1 MRKPLPS
8 RTAVLDLLKS
18 QDHALDAQEVAE
30 RLGVLPAS
38 QAGLLRMLDDLVFDG
53 VVTARGDKF
62 KLGSSEKV
70 PAKAAPLATKPVH
83 AKREHDA
90 GSHARGGGTHGGGG
104 KKSLK
109 ALPKDAGRGA
119 GKGRHQAPRGN
130 DAHSSPDA
138 RAHAQEARRGRQDA
152 RQEERGMP
160 KFQVAP
166 GPAPSVRAE
175 EARPAHAARAT
186 TTTHDTGKRAPA
198 RSGGRSDRERREGF
212 LKVNPRGFGFV
223 SSPTA
228 SGDDVY
234 VSPENLGG
242 AMHGDHVVIDIVARG
257 ARGPEGHI
265 VEIKARGSQ
274 RVSGI
279 LRRRGKSAWVEL
291 DDPRMKGP
299 VVLTSEIDKTSTE
312 GEGNSGKDGQ
322 VVVVQITRFPET
334 NDENP
339 EGKLLAVLGA
349 PGELSVETSKVI
361 LIHGIDE
368 VHTAMAIAEA
378 EAYGATVPEEM
389 LAGRVD
395 LTHIPLPTIDPED
408 ARDHD
413 DAVWV
418 ERTKQG
424 GYELWVAIADVSSY
438 VRPGTHIDEE
448 SRARGCSIYLPDR
461 AIPMLP
467 RALSSNLC
475 SLLPDVLR
483 LCLCV
488 HAELDAKGSI
498 KKTRLV
504 RGFMKSAAKL
514 TYGGVARA
522 LGFTE
527 IPPRDPKADAM
538 VKGLEVA
545 AECSRMLRAKRMKRG
560 ALDFDLPE
568 AVVKL
573 DEEGKPE
580 SISKR
585 SGDPGMKKAYQL
597 IEELM
602 IFANEVVA
610 RWLLTHE
617 LPGVY
622 RVHLPPD
629 PKKLDK
635 LSAMC
640 EMLGVEF
647 DAENTQTPKGLA
659 DLLKTFATHPLS
671 NVLNNLLLRSMK
683 QATYDVQNL
692 GHFGLAS
699 EAYLH
704 FTSPIRRYPDL
715 VVHRI
720 VHAAAEGDEKSRR
733 KRVAA
738 VGDMDK
744 LTEAATQSS
753 LAERRAMEVEREIVD
768 IYRCFYMID
777 HVGERFEGT
786 VSAFVGTGAFVTLD
800 EPFVDVLVR
809 VEDMGAEYQ
818 IEDDGLMA
826 TSSRSGDA
834 IRLGDRMLID
844 VTDCAI
850 LRRTVYAKRVRS
862 AADAADDLLARR
874 ESGGGRGP
882 GGGKGPAFGGRG
894 GGKGAPARGGA
905 GGRGRAAG
913 SDRGATAG
921 GGERG
926 RGTASGGKGGERGR
940 GSAFGGGQAGGGQS
954 GGGQG
959 GGGKGKKSGGRKVGK
974 KGKRR

>member
-8 RTAVLDLLKS
+8 RTAVLELLKRE
-18 QDHALDAQEVAE
+18 DRALDAREVAE
-30 RLGVLPAS
+30 LLGVAAAS
-38 QAGLLRMLDDLVFDG
+38 QDGLLRVLDNLVFDG

-62 KLGSSEKV
+62 KLGTADKTPEKV
-70 PAKAAPLATKPVH
+70 TPPTPKHVPS
-83 AKREHDA
+83 
-90 GSHARGGGTHGGGG
+90 GNGGGGGGGGG
-104 KKSLK
+104 KKTLK
-109 ALPKDAGRGA
+109 ALPKDLGRSAGA
-119 GKGRHQAPRGN
+119 PSRHQEKRRGN

-166 GPAPSVRAE
+166 DAPGTART
-175 EARPAHAARAT
+175 EARDTRDT
-186 TTTHDTGKRAPA
+186 RDTGKRATTPHAPA

-242 AMHGDHVVIDIVARG
+242 AMHGDHVIIDIVARG
-257 ARGPEGHI
+257 SRGPEGHI

-299 VVLTSEIDKTSTE
+299 VVLTSDIDKTSNE

-349 PGELSVETSKVI
+349 PGELAVETSKVI

-368 VHTAMAIAEA
+368 VHTPMAVSEA
-378 EAYGATVPEEM
+378 EAYGATVPEAM
-389 LAGRVD
+389 LAGRED

-418 ERTKQG
+418 ERTKGG
-424 GYELWVAIADVSSY
+424 GYEVWVAIADVSSY
-438 VRPGTHIDEE
+438 VLPGTHIDDE
-448 SRARGCSIYLPDR
+448 SRSRGCSIYLPDR

-475 SLLPDVLR
+475 SLLPDVIR

-488 HAELDAKGSI
+488 HAVLDAKGNIES
-498 KKTRLV
+498 TRLV
-504 RGFMKSAAKL
+504 RGYMKSAAKL

-527 IPPRDPKADAM
+527 IPKRDPKADAM
-538 VKGLEVA
+538 VEGLKVA
-545 AECSRMLRAKRMKRG
+545 AECSRMLRSKRMKRG

-573 DEEGKPE
+573 DDEGKPV
-580 SISKR
+580 SLSKR

-635 LSAMC
+635 LAAMC
-640 EMLGVEF
+640 EMLGVDF
-647 DAENTQTPKGLA
+647 DVENTQTPKGLA
-659 DLLKTFATHPLS
+659 DLLKIFANHPLS
-671 NVLNNLLLRSMK
+671 SVLNNLLLRSMK

-720 VHAAAEGDEKSRR
+720 VHAAVDADQKARR
-733 KRVAA
+733 KGVAA
-738 VGDMDK
+738 VGDIEK

-753 LAERRAMEVEREIVD
+753 MAERRAMEVEREIVD

-809 VEDMGAEYQ
+809 VEDMGADYQ

-844 VTDCAI
+844 VSDVAI

-862 AADAADDLLARR
+862 EADAADDLLARR
-874 ESGGGRGP
+874 QSGGDRFGGGRPGKSGPGGGRGP
-882 GGGKGPAFGGRG
+882 GAGRGPSGGSSFGSGSKGGRD
-894 GGKGAPARGGA
+894 
-905 GGRGRAAG
+905 GGRGR
-913 SDRGATAG
+913 SNDG
-921 GGERG
+921 GRG
-926 RGTASGGKGGERGR
+926 RPSTSASASSGGSGR
-940 GSAFGGGQAGGGQS
+940 GGASS
-954 GGGQG
+954 
-959 GGGKGKKSGGRKVGK
+959 GGGKGKKSGGGGKAGK

>member
-8 RTAVLDLLKS
+8 RTAVLELLAS
-18 QDHALDAQEVAE
+18 QDRALDAREVGE
-30 RLGVLPAS
+30 RLGVAPAS

-53 VVTARGDKF
+53 VVTARGDTF
-62 KLGSSEKV
+62 RIGTAEKA
-70 PAKAAPLATKPVH
+70 PEKAPLTTRAPLRENAARPPH
-83 AKREHDA
+83 ASA
-90 GSHARGGGTHGGGG
+90 GAGAGG
-104 KKSLK
+104 KSRKSGSATAGDKRSLK
-109 ALPKDAGRGA
+109 GLPKDLGRGA
-119 GKGRHQAPRGN
+119 KRTNDPRH
-130 DAHSSPDA
+130 SPEA
-138 RAHAQEARRGRQDA
+138 RAHAQQDRA
-152 RQEERGMP
+152 QRNRDERPAPDRSNDREMP
-160 KFQVAP
+160 RFQVEGGPGKQAP
-166 GPAPSVRAE
+166 
-175 EARPAHAARAT
+175 EA
-186 TTTHDTGKRAPA
+186 KRAPA
-198 RSGGRSDRERREGF
+198 KSGGRSDRERREGF

-223 SSPTA
+223 ASPTA

-291 DDPRMKGP
+291 DDPRQKGP
-299 VVLTSEIDKTSTE
+299 VVLTSEIDKTSAD

-339 EGKLLAVLGA
+339 EGKLIAVLGA

-361 LIHGIDE
+361 LIHGISE
-368 VHTAMAIAEA
+368 VHTSAAIAEA
-378 EAYGATVPEEM
+378 EAYGPTVPEEM
-389 LAGRVD
+389 LEGRED

-418 ERTKQG
+418 QRAPGG
-424 GYELWVAIADVSSY
+424 GYEVWVAIADVSSY
-438 VRPGTHIDEE
+438 VRPGTFIDDE

-475 SLLPDVLR
+475 SLLPDVIR

-488 HAELDAKGSI
+488 HAVLDAKGNITTS
-498 KKTRLV
+498 RLV
-504 RGFMKSAAKL
+504 RGYMKSAAKL

-538 VKGLEVA
+538 VEGLKVA
-545 AECSRMLRAKRMKRG
+545 AECSKMLRDKRMKRG

-573 DEEGKPE
+573 DEEGKPK
-580 SISKR
+580 SVSKR

-602 IFANEVVA
+602 LFANETVA
-610 RWLLTHE
+610 RWLLDKE
-617 LPGVY
+617 LPSVY

-629 PKKLDK
+629 SKKLEK
-635 LSAMC
+635 LAAMC

-647 DAENTQTPKGLA
+647 DIEDTQTPKGLA
-659 DLLKTFATHPLS
+659 ALLKEFANHPLS

-699 EAYLH
+699 DAYLH

-715 VVHRI
+715 VDHRVI
-720 VHAAAEGDEKSRR
+720 HAALDADDTSRR
-733 KRVAA
+733 RRLQA
-738 VGDMDK
+738 VGDIDK

-753 LAERRAMEVEREIVD
+753 MAERRAMEVEREIVD

-777 HVGERFEGT
+777 HIGERFEGT

-800 EPFVDVLVR
+800 EPFVDVMVR
-809 VEDMGAEYQ
+809 VEDMGAEYH

-850 LRRTVYAKRVRS
+850 LRRTVYARRVRS
-862 AADAADDLLARR
+862 AADAADDVLARR
-874 ESGGGRGP
+874 ESAARGGPARGGRPGGGPAKREGSFGGGRG
-882 GGGKGPAFGGRG
+882 GTEVRGKGRDGGRR
-894 GGKGAPARGGA
+894 ASA
-905 GGRGRAAG
+905 GGDA
-913 SDRGATAG
+913 
-921 GGERG
+921 G
-926 RGTASGGKGGERGR
+926 RGTSKTGAGKK
-940 GSAFGGGQAGGGQS
+940 
-954 GGGQG
+954 G
-959 GGGKGKKSGGRKVGK
+959 GGGRKKSGGGGK

>member
-18 QDHALDAQEVAE
+18 QDRALDAQEVGE
-30 RLGVLPAS
+30 KLGVASAS
-38 QAGLLRMLDDLVFDG
+38 QAGLLRLLDDLVFDG
-53 VVTARGDKF
+53 VVTARGDTF
-62 KLGSSEKV
+62 RAGSSEKTPESSPLGGRA
-70 PAKAAPLATKPVH
+70 PASAAAKKA
-83 AKREHDA
+83 
-90 GSHARGGGTHGGGG
+90 
-104 KKSLK
+104 LK
-109 ALPKDAGRGA
+109 ALPKEIGRVPRGRTSPTRERDRSGRASQEPAPPATTARAAVPDNLQPLPRHDGDRHARPAKAEREERTEPQGRQPRPDTFDAGR
-119 GKGRHQAPRGN
+119 
-130 DAHSSPDA
+130 
-138 RAHAQEARRGRQDA
+138 
-152 RQEERGMP
+152 
-160 KFQVAP
+160 
-166 GPAPSVRAE
+166 
-175 EARPAHAARAT
+175 
-186 TTTHDTGKRAPA
+186 RAPA
-198 RSGGRSDRERREGF
+198 KSGGRSDRERREGI

-223 SSPTA
+223 ASPTA

-234 VSPENLGG
+234 VSPEHLGG
-242 AMHGDHVVIDIVARG
+242 ARHGDHVIVEIIGRG
-257 ARGPEGHI
+257 GRGPEGSI
-265 VEIKARGSQ
+265 AEVKSRGSE

-291 DDPRMKGP
+291 DDPRLKGP
-299 VVLTSEIDKTSTE
+299 VVLTSEIDKGSSE

-334 NDENP
+334 ADENP
-339 EGKLLAVLGA
+339 EGKLIAVLGA
-349 PGELSVETSKVI
+349 PGELSVETQKII
-361 LIHGIDE
+361 LVHGITE
-368 VHTAMAIAEA
+368 IHSQQAIEEA
-378 EAYGATVPEEM
+378 EAYGQTVPEEM
-389 LAGRVD
+389 LAGRED
-395 LTHIPLPTIDPED
+395 LTHLPLPTIDPED

-418 ERTKQG
+418 ERTADG
-424 GYELWVAIADVSSY
+424 GFEMWVAIADVSSY
-438 VRPGTHIDEE
+438 VRPGTFIDEE
-448 SRARGCSIYLPDR
+448 SRGRGCSIYLPDR

-475 SLLPDVLR
+475 SLLPDVIR

-488 HAELDAKGSI
+488 HATLDKNGNI
-498 KKTRLV
+498 KKTRLI
-504 RGFMKSAAKL
+504 RGYMKSAAKL

-538 VKGLEVA
+538 LKGLEVA
-545 AECSRMLRAKRMKRG
+545 AECSRLLRGKRMKRG

-573 DEEGKPE
+573 DDEGKPKT
-580 SISKR
+580 ISKR

-602 IFANEVVA
+602 IFANEAVA
-610 RWLLTHE
+610 VWLLERE

-647 DAENTQTPKGLA
+647 DADNTQTPKGLA

-683 QATYDVQNL
+683 QATYDVSNL

-720 VHAAAEGDEKSRR
+720 VHAAVGSDETRDDKSRK

-738 VGDMDK
+738 VGDLEK
-744 LTEAATQSS
+744 LTEAASQSS

-768 IYRCFYMID
+768 VYRCFYMID
-777 HVGERFEGT
+777 HIGERFEGK

-800 EPFVDVLVR
+800 EPFVDVMVR
-809 VEDMGAEYQ
+809 VEDMGADYQ

-834 IRLGDRMLID
+834 IRLGDRMLVD

-850 LRRTVYAKRVRS
+850 LRRTVYARRVRN
-862 AADAADDLLARR
+862 AADAADDVLAKR
-874 ESGGGRGP
+874 EKADRGEAFGRGRSGKTGGPGGASGKPPLGGGRGRVP
-882 GGGKGPAFGGRG
+882 E
-894 GGKGAPARGGA
+894 
-905 GGRGRAAG
+905 RGRA
-913 SDRGATAG
+913 GAS
-921 GGERG
+921 ERG
-926 RGTASGGKGGERGR
+926 RPAPAGAARADSGG
-940 GSAFGGGQAGGGQS
+940 
-954 GGGQG
+954 G
-959 GGGKGKKSGGRKVGK
+959 GGGKGKKKAGKPAKAGK

>member
-8 RTAVLDLLKS
+8 RTALLDLLKS
-18 QDHALDAQEVAE
+18 QDGPLDAREVAD
-30 RLGVLPAS
+30 RLGVAKES
-38 QAGLLRMLDDLVFDG
+38 HNGLLRMLDDLVFDG

-62 KLGSSEKV
+62 KLGGSD
-70 PAKAAPLATKPVH
+70 KAPQTTALPT
-83 AKREHDA
+83 R
-90 GSHARGGGTHGGGG
+90 SGGGG
-104 KKSLK
+104 KSGSSSSGKSGPSSSGKSGPSSGGKERGGGGREKRSLK
-109 ALPKDAGRGA
+109 ALPKELGRRA
-119 GKGRHQAPRGN
+119 ARQGN
-130 DAHSSPDA
+130 DARTSPDA
-138 RAHAQEARRGRQDA
+138 RAHANH
-152 RQEERGMP
+152 ERGERNRDNDREMP
-160 KFQVAP
+160 KFSVA
-166 GPAPSVRAE
+166 GGGRSSGADTAAAGERDTEKRDTEKRDTEKRAPE
-175 EARPAHAARAT
+175 
-186 TTTHDTGKRAPA
+186 KRAPA

-223 SSPTA
+223 ASPTA

-234 VSPENLGG
+234 ISPENLGG
-242 AMHGDHVVIDIVARG
+242 AMQGDHVVVDIVARG
-257 ARGPEGHI
+257 SRGPEGHI
-265 VEIKARGSQ
+265 VEIKNRGSQ

-291 DDPRMKGP
+291 DDPRVKGP

-322 VVVVQITRFPET
+322 VVVVQITRFPESA
-334 NDENP
+334 DENP

-349 PGELSVETSKVI
+349 PGELSVEVRKVI
-361 LIHGIDE
+361 LIHGIE
-368 VHTAMAIAEA
+368 ELHSAQAIEEA
-378 EAYGATVPEEM
+378 EAYGATVPEDM
-389 LAGRVD
+389 LAGRED

-418 ERTKQG
+418 ERTDKG

-438 VRPGTHIDEE
+438 VRPGTQIDEE

-488 HAELDAKGSI
+488 HAVLDAKGNIES
-498 KKTRLV
+498 TRLV
-504 RGFMKSAAKL
+504 RGYMKSAAKL

-527 IPPRDPKADAM
+527 NPPRDPKADAM
-538 VKGLEVA
+538 VEGLKVA
-545 AECSRMLRAKRMKRG
+545 AECSRMLRGKRMKRG

-573 DEEGKPE
+573 DESGTPI
-580 SISKR
+580 SVSKR
-585 SGDPGMKKAYQL
+585 SSDPGMKKAYQL

-610 RWLLTHE
+610 RWLLE
-617 LPGVY
+617 NKLPGVY

-635 LSAMC
+635 LTAMC

-647 DAENTQTPKGLA
+647 DAEDTQSPKTLA
-659 DLLKTFATHPLS
+659 ELLKKFATHPLS
-671 NVLNNLLLRSMK
+671 SVLNNLLLRSMK
-683 QATYDVQNL
+683 QAIYDVQNL

-699 EAYLH
+699 DAYLH

-715 VVHRI
+715 VVHRV
-720 VHAAAEGDEKSRR
+720 VHAAVEGDEKARR
-733 KRVAA
+733 KRVAV
-738 VGDMDK
+738 VGDIEK

-777 HVGERFEGT
+777 HVGEQFEGT

-809 VEDMGAEYQ
+809 LEDLGADYQ

-834 IRLGDRMLID
+834 IRLGDRML
-844 VTDCAI
+844 VQVSDCAI
-850 LRRTVYAKRVRS
+850 LRRTVYAKRVRNAAEQADDRLARNE
-862 AADAADDLLARR
+862 AADRGARR
-874 ESGGGRGP
+874 GGVIGAPGARSGGRGSFGGGRGRP
-882 GGGKGPAFGGRG
+882 GD
-894 GGKGAPARGGA
+894 
-905 GGRGRAAG
+905 
-913 SDRGATAG
+913 DRGAPGARSGKGKGKDDRSTGTAG
-921 GGERG
+921 GASAG
-926 RGTASGGKGGERGR
+926 RPGPA
-940 GSAFGGGQAGGGQS
+940 
-954 GGGQG
+954 
-959 GGGKGKKSGGRKVGK
+959 KGKKGGRKPGK

>member
-8 RTAVLDLLKS
+8 RTAVLELLKS
-18 QDHALDAQEVAE
+18 QEHALDAREVAE
-30 RLGVLPAS
+30 RLGVAPAS

-62 KLGSSEKV
+62 KLGASERLPEKAPALV
-70 PAKAAPLATKPVH
+70 PKPVH
-83 AKREHDA
+83 AA
-90 GSHARGGGTHGGGG
+90 AAHARTSSNPRERDG
-104 KKSLK
+104 KKAPK
-109 ALPKDAGRGA
+109 GLPKDAGKRTKDRLEA
-119 GKGRHQAPRGN
+119 RRSN

-152 RQEERGMP
+152 RQAEREMP
-160 KFQVAP
+160 KFQVAK
-166 GPAPSVRAE
+166 S
-175 EARPAHAARAT
+175 
-186 TTTHDTGKRAPA
+186 APA
-198 RSGGRSDRERREGF
+198 KSGGRSDRERREGF

-223 SSPTA
+223 ASPTA

-242 AMHGDHVVIDIVARG
+242 AMHGDHVIVDIVARG

-265 VEIKARGSQ
+265 VQVKARGSQ

-299 VVLTSEIDKTSTE
+299 VVLTSDIDKGSTE

-368 VHTAMAIAEA
+368 VHSAEAITEA

-389 LAGRVD
+389 LQGRED

-475 SLLPDVLR
+475 SLLPDVIR

-488 HAELDAKGSI
+488 HAVLDAKGDVLS
-498 KKTRLV
+498 TRLV
-504 RGFMKSAAKL
+504 RGYMKSAAKL

-527 IPPRDPKADAM
+527 VPKRDPKADAM
-538 VKGLEVA
+538 VEGLKVA
-545 AECSRMLRAKRMKRG
+545 AECSRMLRGKRMKRG

-573 DEEGKPE
+573 DDEGKPI
-580 SISKR
+580 SLSKR

-659 DLLKTFATHPLS
+659 DLLKVFATHPLS

-720 VHAAAEGDEKSRR
+720 VHAAVEGEEKSRR

-738 VGDMDK
+738 VGDIDK

-777 HVGERFEGT
+777 HIGERFEGT

-809 VEDMGAEYQ
+809 VEDMGADYQ

-862 AADAADDLLARR
+862 AADAADDVLARR
-874 ESGGGRGP
+874 ESATRGGRGP
-882 GGGKGPAFGGRG
+882 GAGKGPAFGARGPGKGAPSRGRAGGNDRGRPGKPGRGASSERSERVERGRG
-894 GGKGAPARGGA
+894 GGGASGGSKGKKA
-905 GGRGRAAG
+905 GGR
-913 SDRGATAG
+913 
-921 GGERG
+921 
-926 RGTASGGKGGERGR
+926 KG
-940 GSAFGGGQAGGGQS
+940 
-954 GGGQG
+954 
-959 GGGKGKKSGGRKVGK
+959 GK

>member
-18 QDHALDAQEVAE
+18 QDHALDAREVAE
-30 RLGVLPAS
+30 RLGVAPAS

-62 KLGSSEKV
+62 KLGTADKV
-70 PAKAAPLATKPVH
+70 PEKTPALVAKPV
-83 AKREHDA
+83 APAASAARTSSNPRERD
-90 GSHARGGGTHGGGG
+90 G
-104 KKSLK
+104 KKGLK
-109 ALPKDAGRGA
+109 GLPKDAGNGA
-119 GKGRHQAPRGN
+119 KGRQEARRGN
-130 DAHSSPDA
+130 EAHSSADA
-138 RAHAQEARRGRQDA
+138 RAHAQDARRGRQDA

-160 KFQVAP
+160 KFEVAP
-166 GPAPSVRAE
+166 GHAPTVRAPE
-175 EARPAHAARAT
+175 PRPFPPAAP
-186 TTTHDTGKRAPA
+186 GGSKAPA

-223 SSPTA
+223 ASPTA

-234 VSPENLGG
+234 ISPENLGG
-242 AMHGDHVVIDIVARG
+242 AMHGDHVIIDIVARG

-265 VEIKARGSQ
+265 VQIKARGSQ

-291 DDPRMKGP
+291 DDPRVKGP
-299 VVLTSEIDKTSTE
+299 VVLTSEIDKTSNE

-339 EGKLLAVLGA
+339 EGKLIAVLGA
-349 PGELSVETSKVI
+349 PGELAVETSKVI
-361 LIHGIDE
+361 LIHGIEE
-368 VHTAMAIAEA
+368 VHSAEATAEA
-378 EAYGATVPEEM
+378 EAYGATVPEDM
-389 LAGRVD
+389 LVGRED

-424 GYELWVAIADVSSY
+424 GYELWVAIADVSAY

-461 AIPMLP
+461 EIPMLP

-475 SLLPDVLR
+475 SLLPDVIR

-488 HAELDAKGSI
+488 HAVLDAKGEVVS
-498 KKTRLV
+498 TRLV
-504 RGFMKSAAKL
+504 RGYMKSAAKL

-527 IPPRDPKADAM
+527 IPKQDPKADAM
-538 VKGLEVA
+538 VEGLKVA
-545 AECSRMLRAKRMKRG
+545 AECSRILRGKRMKRG

-573 DEEGKPE
+573 DDDGKPI
-580 SISKR
+580 SLSKR

-640 EMLGVEF
+640 EMLGVDF
-647 DAENTQTPKGLA
+647 DADNTQTPKGLA

-671 NVLNNLLLRSMK
+671 SVLNNLLLRSMK

-720 VHAAAEGDEKSRR
+720 VHAAVEGDEKSRR
-733 KRVAA
+733 KSVTA
-738 VGDMDK
+738 VGDIDK

-809 VEDMGAEYQ
+809 IEDMGADYQ

-862 AADAADDLLARR
+862 EADAADDVLARR

-882 GGGKGPAFGGRG
+882 GAGRG
-894 GGKGAPARGGA
+894 GSPSSGARGPGKGAPSRGRAGGGDRGRGA
-905 GGRGRAAG
+905 QSAGPSGGGRGRGGPAASTSG
-913 SDRGATAG
+913 RAG
-921 GGERG
+921 G
-926 RGTASGGKGGERGR
+926 S
-940 GSAFGGGQAGGGQS
+940 SS
-954 GGGQG
+954 GGGNSG
-959 GGGKGKKSGGRKVGK
+959 GSGGGKGKKSGGRKVGK

>member
-8 RTAVLDLLKS
+8 RTAVLELLKS
-18 QDHALDAQEVAE
+18 QDRALDARELAD
-30 RLGVLPAS
+30 RLGVAPAS
-38 QAGLLRMLDDLVFDG
+38 QDGLLRMLDNLVFDG

-62 KLGSSEKV
+62 KLGATDKAPEKSERSERSERS
-70 PAKAAPLATKPVH
+70 APHVRTESKPVH
-83 AKREHDA
+83 N
-90 GSHARGGGTHGGGG
+90 GGGG
-104 KKSLK
+104 GNKKSLK
-109 ALPKDAGRGA
+109 PLPKDLGRG
-119 GKGRHQAPRGN
+119 GKRGGN
-130 DAHSSPDA
+130 DVRRSNDAQSSPDA
-138 RAHAQEARRGRQDA
+138 RAHAQEARRSRQDA

-160 KFQVAP
+160 KFQVA
-166 GPAPSVRAE
+166 GGTTVTASPARVEHR
-175 EARPAHAARAT
+175 
-186 TTTHDTGKRAPA
+186 DTGKRAPA
-198 RSGGRSDRERREGF
+198 KSGGRSDRERREGF

-234 VSPENLGG
+234 ISPENLGG

-257 ARGPEGHI
+257 SRGPEGTI

-299 VVLTSEIDKTSTE
+299 VVLTSEIDKTSAE

-349 PGELSVETSKVI
+349 PGELSVETRKVI

-368 VHTAMAIAEA
+368 VHSPAAIAEA
-378 EAYGATVPEEM
+378 EAYGPTVPEDM
-389 LAGRVD
+389 LVGRED

-418 ERTKQG
+418 ERTKNG

-438 VRPGTHIDEE
+438 VLPGTHIDEE
-448 SRARGCSIYLPDR
+448 SRKRGCSIYLPDR

-475 SLLPDVLR
+475 SLLPDVVR

-488 HAELDAKGSI
+488 HAVLDAKGNVE
-498 KKTRLV
+498 KTRLV
-504 RGFMKSAAKL
+504 RGYMKSAAKL

-527 IPPRDPKADAM
+527 IPKRDPKADAM
-538 VKGLEVA
+538 VEGLKVA
-545 AECSRMLRAKRMKRG
+545 AECSRLLRSKRMKRG

-573 DEEGKPE
+573 DDEGKPI
-580 SISKR
+580 SVSKR

-610 RWLLTHE
+610 RWLLEHE

-635 LSAMC
+635 LAAMC

-647 DAENTQTPKGLA
+647 DVENTQTPKGLA
-659 DLLKTFATHPLS
+659 DLLKKFATHPLS

-720 VHAAAEGDEKSRR
+720 VHAAVDPEHRR
-733 KRVAA
+733 GHRKGIGA
-738 VGDMDK
+738 VGDIEK

-777 HVGERFEGT
+777 HIGERFEGT

-809 VEDMGAEYQ
+809 VEDMGADYQ

-834 IRLGDRMLID
+834 IRLGDRMLVDI
-844 VTDCAI
+844 TDCAI

-862 AADAADDLLARR
+862 EADAADDALARR
-874 ESGGGRGP
+874 QSADRGGPGGPRRGAGGPGAAFGSKGGKDRGRSGGGDRD
-882 GGGKGPAFGGRG
+882 RN
-894 GGKGAPARGGA
+894 ARG
-905 GGRGRAAG
+905 
-913 SDRGATAG
+913 G

-926 RGTASGGKGGERGR
+926 RGPAQAS
-940 GSAFGGGQAGGGQS
+940 AGPAP
-954 GGGQG
+954 
-959 GGGKGKKSGGRKVGK
+959 KGKKSGGGGRKAGK

>member
-18 QDHALDAQEVAE
+18 QDRALDAQEVGE
-30 RLGVLPAS
+30 KLGVAATS
-38 QAGLLRMLDDLVFDG
+38 HAGLLRVLDDLVFDG
-53 VVTARGDKF
+53 VVIARGDKF
-62 KLGSSEKV
+62 KVGPAEKTPESSSFGGRGT
-70 PAKAAPLATKPVH
+70 APSSARSPSS
-83 AKREHDA
+83 A
-90 GSHARGGGTHGGGG
+90 GKKKTLKGLPQDLGGGPRGRTSPTRKRDRSPSPE
-104 KKSLK
+104 KKG
-109 ALPKDAGRGA
+109 ARTAPVFHDRAPK
-119 GKGRHQAPRGN
+119 HQA
-130 DAHSSPDA
+130 
-138 RAHAQEARRGRQDA
+138 Q
-152 RQEERGMP
+152 
-160 KFQVAP
+160 
-166 GPAPSVRAE
+166 
-175 EARPAHAARAT
+175 
-186 TTTHDTGKRAPA
+186 
-198 RSGGRSDRERREGF
+198 REGI

-228 SGDDVY
+228 TGDDVY
-234 VSPENLGG
+234 ISPENLGG
-242 AMHGDHVVIDIVARG
+242 AMHGDHVNVEIIGRGGRG
-257 ARGPEGHI
+257 AEGSI
-265 VEIKARGSQ
+265 VNVKARGSQ

-291 DDPRMKGP
+291 DDPRIKGP
-299 VVLTSEIDKTSTE
+299 VVLTSEIDKTSSE

-334 NDENP
+334 GDENP

-349 PGELSVETSKVI
+349 PGELSVETQKII
-361 LIHGIDE
+361 LVHGISE
-368 VHTAMAIAEA
+368 VHSAQAIEEA
-378 EAYGATVPEEM
+378 EAYGDTVPEEM
-389 LAGRVD
+389 LAGRED

-418 ERTKQG
+418 ERTSDG
-424 GYELWVAIADVSSY
+424 GFEVWVAIADVSSY
-438 VRPGTHIDEE
+438 VRPGTFIDEE

-475 SLLPDVLR
+475 SLLPNVTR

-488 HAELDAKGSI
+488 HAVLDSRGTI
-498 KKTRLV
+498 KKSRLI

-538 VKGLEVA
+538 LKGLEVA
-545 AECSRMLRAKRMKRG
+545 AECSRLLRAKRMKRG

-573 DEEGKPE
+573 DEEGKPS

-602 IFANEVVA
+602 IFANEAVA
-610 RWLLTHE
+610 RWLLEHE
-617 LPGVY
+617 LPGIY

-635 LSAMC
+635 LAAMC
-640 EMLGVEF
+640 TMLGLEF
-647 DAENTQTPKGLA
+647 DVDSTQTPKDLA
-659 DLLKTFATHPLS
+659 DLLKTFDNHPLS

-692 GHFGLAS
+692 EHFGLAS

-720 VHAAAEGDEKSRR
+720 VHAAVDGDERSRK

-738 VGDMDK
+738 VGDMEK
-744 LTEAATQSS
+744 LTDAASQSS

-777 HVGERFEGT
+777 HIGERFEGT

-800 EPFVDVLVR
+800 EPFVDVMVR
-809 VEDMGAEYQ
+809 VEDMGADYQ

-834 IRLGDRMLID
+834 IRLGDRILVD

-850 LRRTVYAKRVRS
+850 LRRLVYAKRVRN
-862 AADAADDLLARR
+862 AEDARGDVLARR
-874 ESGGGRGP
+874 ENAERAGPRGRGTSKGEPGPRGPLFGGGRGRVP
-882 GGGKGPAFGGRG
+882 K
-894 GGKGAPARGGA
+894 
-905 GGRGRAAG
+905 RGRA
-913 SDRGATAG
+913 S
-921 GGERG
+921 ERG
-926 RGTASGGKGGERGR
+926 RGGADPRAGARPEIGK
-940 GSAFGGGQAGGGQS
+940 
-954 GGGQG
+954 
-959 GGGKGKKSGGRKVGK
+959 KGKKGKKGSTGGRKASK